1 MSSEPGTFQQQVTP
15 LLAEMEASANA
26 HNTDRHLAAYS
37 RDSALIFVF
46 NGEIIRGWDTL
57 REKQCQW
64 WNDGKASGVYKYIG
78 EPICKLL
85 SNDLGLTTNLIVAR
99 ASLPDGQVRER
110 KLVFTALWSRR
121 QDGWRII
128 YAHESSTK

>member
-1 MSSEPGTFQQQVTP
+1 MSSSAGTFQQQVMR

-46 NGEIIRGWDTL
+46 NGEIIRGWDSL
-57 REKQCQW
+57 REKQRQW
-64 WNDGKASGVYKYIG
+64 WKDGKASAVYEYIG
-78 EPICKLL
+78 EPICELL
-85 SNDLGLTTNLIVAR
+85 GNDLGLTTSLIAAR
-99 ASLPDGQVRER
+99 TSLLDGQVHER
-110 KLVFTALWSRR
+110 NLVFTALWSRR